1 MIKFSSFIDY
11 DFEKLDDEFQSF
23 LLKKEKTLYEIF
35 IKNRQNNSKL
45 DSQDLI
51 DLSLIL
57 EEFLT
62 NFFSIENQILK
73 HKNLAEKHKKIYE
86 IKRNF
91 IHRFAIQKYDISI
104 LDSKNEILAEFAN
117 LTKLNLNNYESI
129 DEYYIRKI
137 QEYKD
142 YGQIPE
148 VFIKYAA
155 LRIYLRIRSNLF
167 SNPEKQDFENL
178 LSSNIDKEKPNIQNP
193 LQEANYCIK
202 CHHNMRDSC
211 SKGLFKNNIFQTNPL
226 GNELKGCPLDIKI
239 SEMNELFAN
248 GNIISSLAVIALDN
262 PMVALTGRRI
272 CNDCSKA
279 CIFQKQKPVDIP
291 SIESEILSNVLE
303 LDYGFEI
310 YYLLTQWNPLATENY
325 NLKQQHSNILVV
337 GGGPAGIALSHY
349 LLKAGCRVVMID
361 GLKIER
367 LPEGFVAKSFKNYSV
382 IKELYKKISPQG
394 LGGVSEYGITDRWNK
409 ENLIVAR
416 LILERSDRFNLYG
429 GIKFGSNVTFED
441 AISIGFDHVA
451 LCCGSGYPNIPL
463 LDNID
468 SANIRLA
475 SDFLMSIG
483 SQSLLQD
490 DTNANFFIDLP
501 AFVVGGG
508 LTAVDAADQLKIYYP
523 KLVRRISAKD
533 HKDNK
538 YSEYEKNQIVKFKRI
553 KSLLDL
559 EDEQAKLESRTPD
572 YTRIIQDL
580 GGINIIYRKN
590 LNASPAYRINHEE
603 LDLCLREGI
612 NILENAE
619 ITSIQKDQN
628 NNVSGIE
635 IILDGAKKNLDAKTI
650 LFAIGTRPLDRTEF
664 VKQDSYKLSI
674 FGDMDKEYSGSV
686 VKAIASAKD
695 GWKNIISKTV
705 SCNNQ
710 IQDLDN
716 IFSNKVED
724 VIHLSSD
731 IIEIKVRNK
740 FLVKN
745 FSPGQFFKIQNYH
758 NLESGEK
765 SFEPLAITGA
775 YLDHDNNVISM
786 IIQNVGES
794 SAKSFSLKKGDS
806 ISISGP
812 LGTPSEILK
821 NSSVLLIGGGVG
833 TAALFEYAKRLKE
846 NGCEVT
852 FLAGYRKKS
861 HIIYP
866 EIIRKYSS
874 RAIFVCDE
882 KCDPN
887 VAIHGNILD
896 GLNLVDLSK
905 IDSIFVVGSSRLM
918 EVVANFLSE
927 ENTPKYASI
936 NAPMQCMMG
945 GVCGQCIMPIKDEDG
960 TEKMIFI
967 CKEQDQI
974 LSPHLIK
981 SLQIRLCQNSI
992 LEKF

>member
-23 LLKKEKTLYEIF
+23 LLKKEKTLHEIF

-155 LRIYLRIRSNLF
+155 LRIYLGIRSNLF

-239 SEMNELFAN
+239 SEMNELFGN

-291 SIESEILSNVLE
+291 SIESEILSSVLK

-310 YYLLTQWNPLATENY
+310 YYILTQWNPLDTENY
-325 NLKQQHSNILVV
+325 KLPRNEHNILVV
-337 GGGPAGIALSHY
+337 GTGPAGIALSYY
-349 LLKAGCRVVMID
+349 LLRAGCRVVMID
-361 GLKIER
+361 GLKIEA
-367 LPEGFVAKSFKNYSV
+367 LPDIFKSKTIKNY
-382 IKELYKKISPQG
+382 IEIEELYKKIAPQG
-394 LGGVSEYGITDRWNK
+394 FGGVSEYGITDRWNK

-416 LILERSDRFNLYG
+416 LILERSKRFSLYG
-429 GIKFGSNVTFED
+429 GVKFGSNVTFED
-441 AISIGFDHVA
+441 AISLGFDHVA

-463 LDNID
+463 EKNID
-468 SANIRLA
+468 AGNIRLG

-483 SQSLLQD
+483 SQGLLD
-490 DTNANFFIDLP
+490 DNSNANFFMDLP

-508 LTAVDAADQLKIYYP
+508 LTAVDAADQLKNYYP
-523 KLVRRISAKD
+523 KLVRKIAEKD
-533 HKDNK
+533 DMNLK
-538 YSEYEKNQIVKFKRI
+538 YSDYEKTQIRKFRKI
-553 KSLLDL
+553 KSLLDH
-559 EDEQAKLESRTPD
+559 EDENAKFESRKSD
-572 YTRIIQDL
+572 YTKIIQSQ
-580 GGINIIYRKN
+580 GGINIIYRKDIKS
-590 LNASPAYRINHEE
+590 SPAYKINHEE
-603 LDLCLREGI
+603 LDLCLNQGI
-612 NILENAE
+612 NLLENTV
-619 ITSIQKDQN
+619 ISSIKKDEN
-628 NNVSGIE
+628 NNISSIE
-635 IILDGAKKNLDAKTI
+635 IISNGEKKLLEAKTL
-650 LFAIGTRPLDRTEF
+650 LFAIGTKPLNQKEF
-664 VKQDSYKLSI
+664 VSSDSDKISI

-686 VKAIASAKD
+686 VKAIASAKN
-695 GWKNIISKTV
+695 GWKNIV
-705 SCNNQ
+705 ANN
-710 IQDLDN
+710 IANNSLSN
-716 IFSNKVED
+716 NIEEIFSYKIND
-724 VIHLSSD
+724 IIHLSSD
-731 IIEIKVRNK
+731 ILEIKIKNQL
-740 FLVKN
+740 LVKN
-745 FSPGQFFKIQNYH
+745 FSPGQFFKIQNFH
-758 NLESGEK
+758 NLDSGEK
-765 SFEPLAITGA
+765 SFEPIAITGA
-775 YLDHDNNVISM
+775 YIEREKDIISM
-786 IIQNVGES
+786 IIQNAGKS
-794 SAKSFSLKKGDS
+794 SSKTFSLKKGDR

-812 LGTPSEILK
+812 LGKPSKIPT
-821 NSSVLLIGGGVG
+821 NSSILLIAGGVG
-833 TAALFEYAKRLKE
+833 TAALLEYAKRLKE

-866 EIIRKYSS
+866 DIIRKYSD
-874 RAIFVCDE
+874 RAIFVCEE
-882 KCDPN
+882 KCDPDL
-887 VAIHGNILD
+887 AIHGNIID
-896 GLNLVDLSK
+896 GLNLADFSK
-905 IDSIFVVGSSRLM
+905 IDSVFVVGSSGLM
-918 EVVANFLSE
+918 GAVANYLNE
-927 ENTPKYASI
+927 KNTPKYASI

-945 GVCGQCIMPIKDEDG
+945 GVCGQCIMPITNDDG
-960 TEKMIFI
+960 TENMVFI
-967 CKEQDQI
+967 CSEQDQI
-974 LSPHLIK
+974 LNLDNIK
-981 SLQIRLCQNSI
+981 SLEIRLLQNAI
-992 LEKF
+992 LEK